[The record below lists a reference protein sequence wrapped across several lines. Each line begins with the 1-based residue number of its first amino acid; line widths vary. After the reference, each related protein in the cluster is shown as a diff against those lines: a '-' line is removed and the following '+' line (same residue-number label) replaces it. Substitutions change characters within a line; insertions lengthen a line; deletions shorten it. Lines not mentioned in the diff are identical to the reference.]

1 MINFIRKSNITKY
14 KYSITV
20 ILVLNMKNEKK
31 AIVVQLRNNSTRLK
45 GKMINQSAYKKL
57 NEEDSLFKK
66 LVKLQATK

>member
-1 MINFIRKSNITKY
+1 
-14 KYSITV
+14 
-20 ILVLNMKNEKK
+20 MKNEKK

-45 GKMINQSAYKKL
+45 SKIINQSAYKKL